1 MVALLQAEE
10 TVAASGADPDV
21 AAVWLRLT
29 AKGMGTTAFV
39 GLARPI

>member
-10 TVAASGADPDV
+10 TIGASVADPDV
-21 AAVWLRLT
+21 AAVWRRLA